1 MRIRKEIQAVPRQAC
16 VTVVLVRHGESE
28 ANIARCIN
36 DDPLKPVNLTDLGR
50 QQAESVDVGCVDFA
64 YASEFPR
71 AQQTASIILRK
82 AGIPLHVDSRINERR
97 SGMDGMPVHL
107 FNEKMKLDPVHF
119 KPMGGESFHEEM
131 IRVGGFLDEMAIRH
145 PGKRI
150 LAVSHE
156 NPILAAL
163 AAWGKDPME
172 AALGAVANCEAIEI
186 IWPRS

>member
-1 MRIRKEIQAVPRQAC
+1 MPRQAG

-36 DDPLKPVNLTDLGR
+36 DDPNRQVNLTELGR
-50 QQAESVDVGCVDFA
+50 LQAESVDAGCIDFA

-71 AQQTASIILRK
+71 AQQTARIILRK
-82 AGIPLHVDSRINERR
+82 TSIPLHVDPRINERR
-97 SGMDGMPVHL
+97 SGMDGMPVHE
-107 FNEKMKLDPVHF
+107 FNEKMRLDPVHF
-119 KPMGGESFHEEM
+119 RPLGGESFHEEM
-131 IRVGGFLDEMAIRH
+131 IRVRSFLDEMAIRH

-163 AAWGKDPME
+163 AAWGKDPLE
-172 AALGAVANCEAIEI
+172 AALGAVANCETTEL